1 MNIVVVW
8 IMGCCIIALAIAVY
22 LKNKADNRRINRFN
36 RNIDRHNQMM
46 EMLLKD
52 KQEGNSNTDHTEKTE

>member
-1 MNIVVVW
+1 MKIVVVW

-22 LKNKADNRRINRFN
+22 LKNKADNRRINRYN

-52 KQEGNSNTDHTEKTE
+52 KHEANSNTDHTEKTE